1 MKLKTVTVEQ
11 LVSNARKL
19 VNDAHKRPIVVQS
32 AGMPPLILRA
42 LADDD
47 AADELL
53 IQNPRFRAGIRA
65 ARRRHAAG
73 KSVPLAEV
81 RKRLKI

>member
-11 LVSNARKL
+11 LASDTRKL
-19 VNDAHKRPIVVQS
+19 VNDARKRPIVVQS
-32 AGMPPLILRA
+32 AGKSPLILRA
-42 LADDD
+42 LVDDD

-53 IQNPRFRAGIRA
+53 IRNPRFRAGIRA

>member
-11 LVSNARKL
+11 LVSNTRKL
-19 VNDAHKRPIVVQS
+19 VNDARKRPIVVRG

-42 LADDD
+42 LVDDD

-53 IQNPRFRAGIRA
+53 VQNPRFRAGIRA

-73 KSVPLAEV
+73 KSIPLSEV
-81 RKRLKI
+81 RKRFKI

>member
-1 MKLKTVTVEQ
+1 MKLKMVTVEQ
-11 LVSNARKL
+11 LALETRKVVDDAR
-19 VNDAHKRPIVVQS
+19 KRPIVVQS
-32 AGMPPLILRA
+32 EGKDPLILRR
-42 LADDD
+42 LVDDD

-73 KSVPLAEV
+73 KSIPLAEA